1 MAASEEADV
10 SVPTQSNRTN
20 GEDSHVPIVEATECT
35 SPVGKEKPVIGVMSA
50 TIPQAKGQVEPTYMP
65 VVEGK
70 NSNLLHNSTLN
81 DHVSLVRL
89 LYLVA
94 RCTHV

>member
-10 SVPTQSNRTN
+10 PVPTQSNRTN
-20 GEDSHVPIVEATECT
+20 GDDSHVPIVEATECT
-35 SPVGKEKPVIGVMSA
+35 SPVGKEKP
-50 TIPQAKGQVEPTYMP
+50 TIPQAMGQVEPTYMP

-70 NSNLLHNSTLN
+70 NSNLLHDSTLN

-89 LYLVA
+89 
-94 RCTHV
+94 